1 MRPIDNRMPSS
12 HSDEMITNVRIAVPF
27 EGGGGE
33 GEDDEEEERLAKITI
48 SVTKIMTYH
57 GRRGISWRQAL
68 LVLEWPS
75 RMATGKRKLWTARR
89 MRHDIQSYEI
99 PDNLNPLKH
108 SGHTLNQFCSTF
120 LPATTI
126 KIQNMYAYQ

>member
-57 GRRGISWRQAL
+57 GRRGIS
-68 LVLEWPS
+68 
-75 RMATGKRKLWTARR
+75 
-89 MRHDIQSYEI
+89 
-99 PDNLNPLKH
+99 
-108 SGHTLNQFCSTF
+108 
-120 LPATTI
+120 
-126 KIQNMYAYQ
+126 